1 MRPLQVKKRK
11 IRRNPLAAGQRDDS
25 ERRCV
30 LTGESQVAKGL
41 IRMVQGPD
49 GYLVP
54 DIKGKLPGRGL
65 WISSD
70 RALIEKALGDGSFAK
85 AASRALKET
94 IKKDQI
100 PQDLPDMMER
110 LLAKQALSRLGLEKK
125 ASHIVSGFEKVR
137 AELRSQKRPLLLV
150 NAIDGAEDGKHK
162 LSALAEAISVKV
174 VEIFDR
180 EELSLA
186 LGRENVVHLVL
197 LAGGAKSRLIADF
210 ERLAGFRSNAVS
222 NDKAG
227 HNDEESL

>member
-1 MRPLQVKKRK
+1 M
-11 IRRNPLAAGQRDDS
+11 AAKAEAES

-30 LTGESQVAKGL
+30 LSGESQTTAGL

-49 GYLVP
+49 GCLVP
-54 DIKGKLPGRGL
+54 DVKGKLPGRGL

-70 RALIEKALGDGSFAK
+70 RALIEKALVDGSFAK
-85 AASRALKET
+85 AASRALKEA

-100 PQDLPDMMER
+100 PKDLADMIER
-110 LLAKQALSRLGLEKK
+110 LLAKQTLSRLGLEKR
-125 ASHIVSGFEKVR
+125 AAHIVSGFEKVR
-137 AELRSQKRPLLLV
+137 AELRGKKRPLLLV

-162 LSALAEAISVKV
+162 LSALAAAIGVKV

-186 LGRENVVHLVL
+186 LGRENVVHVVL
-197 LAGGAKSRLIADF
+197 LAGGAKSRLIADV

-222 NDKAG
+222 CDKAD
-227 HNDEESL
+227 HNDEECL